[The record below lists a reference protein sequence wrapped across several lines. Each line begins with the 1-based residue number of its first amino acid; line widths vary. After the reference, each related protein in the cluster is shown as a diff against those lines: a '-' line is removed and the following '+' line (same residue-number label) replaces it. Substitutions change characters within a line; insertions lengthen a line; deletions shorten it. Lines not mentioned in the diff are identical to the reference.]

1 MVVLDKNALAPATPP
16 SDWGVVERKLTMR
29 DFAFTFKAF
38 ACTLVCL
45 VLILTPGLADFK
57 VGQSSVREFGIY
69 LGIISALATLFSA
82 WGASGNPHSEAVREC
97 NRRSHQWQNDVLIP
111 FLERRYGVSFE
122 PYSDLFGLGYEGAT
136 YQGRTIQV
144 RLSGVEDYFNY
155 KFGPDDFF
163 RSFVVRP
170 DQIRLEEVIR
180 PESISF
186 KPIPS
191 L

>member
-1 MVVLDKNALAPATPP
+1 MVVLDKAAVIPETPP
-16 SDWGVVERKLTMR
+16 ADWDVTVRKLTVR
-29 DFAFTFKAF
+29 DFAFTIKAF
-38 ACTLVCL
+38 VFTLL
-45 VLILTPGLADFK
+45 SLGLILIPGISEFK
-57 VGQSSVREFGIY
+57 VGQSSIFEFGIY
-69 LGIISALATLFSA
+69 FGIISALATLFSA
-82 WGASGNPHSEAVREC
+82 WGASGNPHSEAVSEC
-97 NRRSHQWQNDVLIP
+97 NRRSHQWQNDVLVP
-111 FLERRYGVSFE
+111 FLERRYGVSFG
-122 PYSDLFGLGYEGAT
+122 PYADLFGLGYEGAN